1 MPHPAVHRM
10 TKFHLWLNSHSTTP
24 TDASCPRRGSLLQ
37 NKAVLDATGLL
48 GKGKLERGG
57 SLLLWG
63 GLFTSSASFQKLLEL
78 LLSL

>member
-1 MPHPAVHRM
+1 MPPA
-10 TKFHLWLNSHSTTP
+10 LGG
-24 TDASCPRRGSLLQ
+24 ALLQ

-63 GLFTSSASFQKLLEL
+63 GLFTSPASFQKLLEL